1 MSAIVGLFLKVDKLE
16 ELIAESKRN
25 GYSGVHVDL
34 NINDKLD
41 NYGNNAMVS
50 RGQSKSER
58 DAKKP
63 KDYIGTGKVV
73 YVSKEGINTAV
84 KSKVRES

>member
-25 GYSGVHVDL
+25 GYSGVFMDL
-34 NINDKLD
+34 NINDHLD
-41 NYGNNAMVS
+41 NYGNNGSVCKS
-50 RGQSKSER
+50 QTKSER
-58 DAKKP
+58 EQKKAKE
-63 KDYIGTGKVV
+63 YIGTGKVV
-73 YVSKEGINTAV
+73 YVSKEGISTVA

>member
-16 ELIAESKRN
+16 ELITESKRN
-25 GYSGVHVDL
+25 GYSGVLVDL
-34 NINDKLD
+34 AINDHLD
-41 NYGNNAMVS
+41 NYGNNGSVMKS
-50 RGQSKSER
+50 QTKSEK

-63 KDYIGTGKVV
+63 KEYVGTGKVI
-73 YVSKEGINTAV
+73 YVSKEGITTVA